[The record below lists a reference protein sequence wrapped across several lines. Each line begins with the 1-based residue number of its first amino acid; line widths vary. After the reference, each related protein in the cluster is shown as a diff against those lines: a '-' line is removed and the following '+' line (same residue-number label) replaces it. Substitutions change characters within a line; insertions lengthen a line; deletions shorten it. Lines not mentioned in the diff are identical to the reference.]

1 MMAIGRPT
9 EPDIGRP
16 AGGMLS
22 AYPGAMAEAE
32 VLLADSLDVPA
43 DRNP

>member
-22 AYPGAMAEAE
+22 AYPGAMAE